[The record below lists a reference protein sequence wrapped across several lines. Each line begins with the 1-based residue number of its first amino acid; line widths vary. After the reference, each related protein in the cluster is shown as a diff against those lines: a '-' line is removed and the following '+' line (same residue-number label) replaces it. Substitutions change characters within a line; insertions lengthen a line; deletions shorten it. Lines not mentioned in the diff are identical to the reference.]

1 MKRVFSV
8 KVIPP
13 GASHMKETVE
23 NSHSRECTEEDSSFA
38 GDSSATN
45 IHECKENAPPAT
57 VLGIAAEDCGITTIS
72 LSMLQGM
79 WKKAE
84 NLVQCKCNVLKLPW
98 CFDVKS
104 RLLKSSSSDHPHV
117 VKPNPRNL
125 QQYLCDDKCPMYKAF
140 FLCSHVIA
148 VAHDNGDLHSF
159 LQYYTYSKCVPN
171 LTAILPTKGC
181 PMALVRRVELQN
193 KRNHKSTPIETRSVC
208 PCLQTSTENNSKLD
222 TSDSSFL
229 LGSSSHSQTTLAHSS
244 HNVTCDSHQSPY
256 VAPNP
261 EHASL
266 QNSASLS
273 ASIGPKQGQSPC
285 CLRSPVDDSTTL
297 SMFLQFC
304 WS

>member
-1 MKRVFSV
+1 
-8 KVIPP
+8 
-13 GASHMKETVE
+13 MKETVE
-23 NSHSRECTEEDSSFA
+23 NSHSCECTEEDLSFA

-181 PMALVRRVELQN
+181 PMALVRRVEFQN
-193 KRNHKSTPIETRSVC
+193 INETTSPPPLKHDQFAHVCKPQLRTIRNLT
-208 PCLQTSTENNSKLD
+208 LQT
-222 TSDSSFL
+222 
-229 LGSSSHSQTTLAHSS
+229 
-244 HNVTCDSHQSPY
+244 
-256 VAPNP
+256 
-261 EHASL
+261 
-266 QNSASLS
+266 
-273 ASIGPKQGQSPC
+273 
-285 CLRSPVDDSTTL
+285 
-297 SMFLQFC
+297 
-304 WS
+304 